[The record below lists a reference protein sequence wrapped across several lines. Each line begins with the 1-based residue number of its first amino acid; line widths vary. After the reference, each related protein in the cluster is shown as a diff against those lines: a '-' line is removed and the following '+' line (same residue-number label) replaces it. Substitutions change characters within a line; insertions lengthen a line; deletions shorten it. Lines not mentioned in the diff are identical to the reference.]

1 MIMIYKLRVILD
13 TEEDIFRDLAI
24 ESIDTLEDLHNA
36 IVNAFGFDGSEMAS
50 FYTCDDNWN
59 QEDEIPLFDTG
70 DVPGEMRIMSDLTLE
85 DMLYEKQTK
94 IIYVYDF
101 LNMWTF
107 LVELAAIEEI
117 SAGKIYPE
125 TIFSHGEMPDEAM
138 EKHFIADEDEED
150 YNEFEDDLDE
160 EDLDMFSGDDSFEDY
175 GFEENWN

>member
-1 MIMIYKLRVILD
+1 MIYKFRVILD

-24 ESIDTLEDLHNA
+24 ECTDTLEDLHNA

-107 LVELAAIEEI
+107 
-117 SAGKIYPE
+117 
-125 TIFSHGEMPDEAM
+125 
-138 EKHFIADEDEED
+138 
-150 YNEFEDDLDE
+150 
-160 EDLDMFSGDDSFEDY
+160 
-175 GFEENWN
+175 